1 VVVRG
6 WQCADR
12 FPSEILMKSA
22 SLTGQQVRS
31 VVLSANPGGVS
42 LEILRS
48 LAKVFPS
55 REEVSP
61 PFFFLSP
68 LRRLRLGVYMFMF
81 LVKLSLSLSAT
92 RYR

>member
-1 VVVRG
+1 MVLL
-6 WQCADR
+6 
-12 FPSEILMKSA
+12 SEILMKSA

-48 LAKVFPS
+48 LAKSFPS

-61 PFFFLSP
+61 LLPSSPHSSFLTSFDCDW
-68 LRRLRLGVYMFMF
+68 GCFSVSC
-81 LVKLSLSLSAT
+81 LVKLALSLVVRPVT
-92 RYR
+92 

>member
-1 VVVRG
+1 MVLL
-6 WQCADR
+6 
-12 FPSEILMKSA
+12 SEILMKSA

-48 LAKVFPS
+48 LAKSFPS

-61 PFFFLSP
+61 PPPSP
-68 LRRLRLGVYMFMF
+68 LFFCIV
-81 LVKLSLSLSAT
+81 
-92 RYR
+92 